1 MVGYLLVADFV
12 HHQTMP
18 DTSSALKANGVS
30 EDISAIYN
38 ELMSAEKSADVLEGR
53 LANLEQRLDDLIK
66 RLESE
71 ETDKKDTTSS
81 S

>member
-1 MVGYLLVADFV
+1 
-12 HHQTMP
+12 MP
-18 DTSSALKANGVS
+18 DTLSESTANGVS
-30 EDISAIYN
+30 DDISAIYH

-53 LANLEQRLDDLIK
+53 LANLEQRLDDLLK

-71 ETDKKDTTSS
+71 ETDKTDTTSS